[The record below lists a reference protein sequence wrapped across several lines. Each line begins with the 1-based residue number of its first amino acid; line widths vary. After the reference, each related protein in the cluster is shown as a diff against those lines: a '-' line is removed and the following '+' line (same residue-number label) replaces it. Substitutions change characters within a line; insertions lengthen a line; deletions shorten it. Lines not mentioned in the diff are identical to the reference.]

1 MALAER
7 WGSIVT
13 SGVALSPAVPRGH
26 ENWIGISGAQEVEGR
41 RFFAMVGGSIGLV

>member
-13 SGVALSPAVPRGH
+13 SGVALSPVPRGH
-26 ENWIGISGAQEVEGR
+26 ENWIGGISGAQEVEGR
-41 RFFAMVGGSIGLV
+41 RFFAMIGGLIGLV